1 MKMNIKKRK
10 RKVNILLK
18 LIVIIIICIF
28 CSFLLIKYYSN
39 NISPFFMTYAEDEI
53 KRLTVLIV
61 NDSVN
66 SDFFDELEDDKIY
79 NIIKDNSGEIQ
90 LITYN
95 AKNVNIWLNSISIMI
110 QNNLKAIENGNIE
123 FLNLE
128 GSFINDYDG
137 SLLKEGIICEIP
149 FGAFFNNS
157 LISNIGPKIPVKFNL
172 LGNVNT
178 DLKTNVKEY
187 GINNALLEIFIDVS
201 IDMRVNLPFVS
212 DKITIDSKIPISVKV
227 IQGTIPDFY
236 NGVLESSFKTIN

>member
-1 MKMNIKKRK
+1 MRMFIKKK
-10 RKVNILLK
+10 KKKNLLLK
-18 LIVIIIICIF
+18 LIVIIIVSVF
-28 CSFLLIKYYSN
+28 CSFMLIKYYSK

-53 KRLTVLIV
+53 RRLTTLVV

-66 SDFFDELEDDKIY
+66 NDFFNELEDEKIY
-79 NIIKDNSGEIQ
+79 NIIKSDSGEIQ

-128 GSFINDYDG
+128 GSFISDYDG
-137 SLLKEGIICEIP
+137 ELLKDGIVCEIP
-149 FGAFFNNS
+149 FGALFNNS
-157 LISNIGPKIPVKFNL
+157 LISNIGPKIPVRFNL

-178 DLKTNVKEY
+178 DLKTNIKEY
-187 GINNALLEIFIDVS
+187 GINNALLEVS
-201 IDMRVNLPFVS
+201 ILVEVNIRVNLPFVS
-212 DKITIDSKIPISVKV
+212 DNISISSNLPVSVKL

-236 NGVLESSFKTIN
+236 NGMLQSSFNSLN